1 MKKALVPMV
10 ASLLLCGAATAAL
23 IANSANADPTP
34 RRPMMVA
41 MQGPPG
47 LMQNVAA
54 TPDSV
59 TGPQRPTTAEQ
70 TAQRRQICQDGYAH
84 QVGELA
90 YLEAKLNL
98 TPAQQ
103 PLFDRWKSVKLDIA
117 KRGEADC
124 STRELPVRNARTRP
138 TPMDGMAREEDMLKR
153 RLADLDAERPAL
165 ATLYNALNQGQRDG
179 LMEPGG
185 GRIVVRRILADMGPP
200 PGAMTRGGPVPV
212 PPGMAPDGPP
222 PP

>member
-1 MKKALVPMV
+1 
-10 ASLLLCGAATAAL
+10 
-23 IANSANADPTP
+23 
-34 RRPMMVA
+34 
-41 MQGPPG
+41 
-47 LMQNVAA
+47 
-54 TPDSV
+54 
-59 TGPQRPTTAEQ
+59 
-70 TAQRRQICQDGYAH
+70 
-84 QVGELA
+84 
-90 YLEAKLNL
+90 
-98 TPAQQ
+98 
-103 PLFDRWKSVKLDIA
+103 
-117 KRGEADC
+117 
-124 STRELPVRNARTRP
+124 
-138 TPMDGMAREEDMLKR
+138 MDGMAREEDMLKR